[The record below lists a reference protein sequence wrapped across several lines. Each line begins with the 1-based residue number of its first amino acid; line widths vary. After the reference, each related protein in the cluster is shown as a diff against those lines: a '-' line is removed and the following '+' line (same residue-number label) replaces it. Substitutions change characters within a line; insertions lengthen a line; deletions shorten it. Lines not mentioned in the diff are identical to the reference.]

1 MGRFWGTVR
10 LFLGCL
16 LLGTGMS
23 LTPVQQASGEPERS
37 VPSPSASQDSLTA
50 RQVSFVLRY
59 GAELPPPPPEDRWL
73 GRDKATHV
81 AFSALW
87 TLSTQYVLTEKAEW
101 TRGRALPIS
110 IGSAAALG
118 LGKELYDARHTG
130 HRGSAKDLVA
140 DAVGIGLAVTVIL
153 L

>member
-1 MGRFWGTVR
+1 MGRFWDAVR
-10 LFLGCL
+10 LVLGCV
-16 LLGTGMS
+16 LLGTGMG
-23 LTPVQQASGEPERS
+23 LPPVQQASGEPARFVS
-37 VPSPSASQDSLTA
+37 SPFASQDSLTA

-73 GRDKATHV
+73 GRDKALHV

-87 TLSTQYVLTEKAEW
+87 TLSTQYVLTEKAAW

-118 LGKELYDARHTG
+118 LGKELYDARRAG
-130 HRGSAKDLVA
+130 KRGSAKDLVA
-140 DAVGIGLAVTVIL
+140 DAVGIGLAVTVIVL
-153 L
+153 